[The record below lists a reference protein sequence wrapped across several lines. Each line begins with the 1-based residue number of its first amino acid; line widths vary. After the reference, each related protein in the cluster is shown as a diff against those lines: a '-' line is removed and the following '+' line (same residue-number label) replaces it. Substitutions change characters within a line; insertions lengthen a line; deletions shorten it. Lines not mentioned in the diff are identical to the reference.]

1 MVSTSKH
8 IVFRKHLAEFDA
20 NLRSLKPESLLNS
33 AWKAL
38 SRTFVL
44 PMTKF
49 VNSIGRSIGR
59 SLEGRCLN
67 DVSRIPR

>member
-1 MVSTSKH
+1 MVSTGKY

-20 NLRSLKPESLLNS
+20 NLLSLKPESLLNS
-33 AWKAL
+33 AWEQL
-38 SRTFVL
+38 SRKFFS

-49 VNSIGRSIGR
+49 VNSIGR